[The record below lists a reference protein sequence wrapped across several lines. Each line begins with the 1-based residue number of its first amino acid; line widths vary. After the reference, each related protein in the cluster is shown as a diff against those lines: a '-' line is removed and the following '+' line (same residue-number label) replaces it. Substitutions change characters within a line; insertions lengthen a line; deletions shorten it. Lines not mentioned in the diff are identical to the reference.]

1 MTDDELY
8 REYLD
13 GDSSA
18 GDRLMLRYGD
28 VLTAYLDGFL
38 HNAHDAEDLMLD
50 CFAVILVNKPSA
62 RGISGL
68 TFSGWPATRQ
78 TACGGGGTG
87 SRNSAWTRTCRHREA
102 ARRIPSGR
110 MNAAPSCKGA

>member
-1 MTDDELY
+1 MAAGRTENEIQSMSDDRLY

-13 GDSSA
+13 GDQSA

-50 CFAVILVNKPSA
+50 CFAVILVN
-62 RGISGL
+62 
-68 TFSGWPATRQ
+68 ATRQ